1 MLADNDCVESF
12 YECSFLLSESRI
24 VGHHDSFC
32 QFMCASAII
41 AARSIIWDNMA
52 TRSNQVSMQN
62 TIQPSTSQLSKY
74 FCQQFLTICILSTM
88 VLRICWYSYSVKNM
102 IPNIFVFIFLWKR
115 TFSYSVP
122 KKIFALSWVTMLINL
137 SHAHDHCKEI
147 SRALMWHFTS

>member
-62 TIQPSTSQLSKY
+62 TIQPSTTQLSKY
-74 FCQQFLTICILSTM
+74 FCQQFLNICIWSTNIY
-88 VLRICWYSYSVKNM
+88 ICIHILVKKEHSKYIRFYIRSEKHYS
-102 IPNIFVFIFLWKR
+102 
-115 TFSYSVP
+115 
-122 KKIFALSWVTMLINL
+122 LI
-137 SHAHDHCKEI
+137 SSIMSDH
-147 SRALMWHFTS
+147 